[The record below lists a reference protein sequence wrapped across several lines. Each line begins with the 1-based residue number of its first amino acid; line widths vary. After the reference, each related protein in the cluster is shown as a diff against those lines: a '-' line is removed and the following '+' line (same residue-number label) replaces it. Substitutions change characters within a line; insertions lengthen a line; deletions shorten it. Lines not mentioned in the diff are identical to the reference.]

1 MANNNK
7 LSEKENEFL
16 TQMKIEA
23 AASHNY
29 EQLENLNLLENYVAN
44 LPTTKDR
51 NYAIYKVLNDPKFGF
66 DNPDNWNVSD
76 KSYWS
81 DDNEKDYTPPDV
93 EAYQKQKDGENFWN
107 FESKDYWMNRSP
119 RELKRKALKA
129 GYSDLGSYLNDV
141 GKVDTYNRRNK
152 ALEDEMG
159 VAGSYAV
166 KALYPRMTEKLLNGQ
181 DIENRDLALDLT
193 EQGLYAINP
202 TDRVLAAAG
211 KTAGKGF
218 KSGAYKLLGAGANPL
233 IMETAD
239 RLAYGN
245 EDTDRAKFSLFDV
258 GAGTLINR
266 GLGSRVDRAI
276 KIPDGF
282 RKNALTKDSKKLNS
296 EWKTKFKDDVET
308 YKELNKELEKANSIN
323 DLEKFFAYDKALN
336 NLHEKIMT
344 NKPLMLQEVN
354 PTIAGISKDAIKEG
368 SPRAAKDL
376 VSYTSNKAGDLL
388 GENPKARDRMFRW
401 GAREIGG
408 RTGSQF
414 IPEAVELL
422 SSEKDERKKKILND
436 LLGLYNQEN

>member
-1 MANNNK
+1 MANK
-7 LSEKENEFL
+7 LSERENEFL

-23 AASHNY
+23 AASNKN
-29 EQLENLNLLENYVAN
+29 EQLENLNLLENYIAN

-93 EAYQKQKDGENFWN
+93 EAYQRQKDGENFWN
-107 FESKDYWMNRSP
+107 FESKNYWMNRSP
-119 RELKRKALKA
+119 KELERKALKA

-152 ALEDEMG
+152 ALKDKMG
-159 VAGSYAV
+159 VVGSFAL
-166 KALYPRMTEKLLNGQ
+166 KALYPRMTEKYMEGKDLE
-181 DIENRDLALDLT
+181 DRDLALDLT

-202 TDRVLAAAG
+202 TDRILAAVG

-218 KSGAYKLLGAGANPL
+218 KSGAYKLLGAAANPL
-233 IMETAD
+233 VMETAD
-239 RLAYGN
+239 KLAYGN

-258 GAGTLINR
+258 GAGTLINL
-266 GLGSRVDRAI
+266 GLGSRVDSAI

-296 EWKTKFKDDVET
+296 EWKTKYKDDVET
-308 YKELNKELEKANSIN
+308 YKVLYKEFEKANAIN

-344 NKPLMLQEVN
+344 DKPLMLHEVN

-414 IPEAVELL
+414 IPELVELL
-422 SSEKDERKKKILND
+422 SSEKSERKKKIIND
-436 LLGLYNQEN
+436 LLGLYNKEN